1 LARNNSPLL
10 QFILQFL
17 LRPDFLGDITRTS
30 RTFPQNHNRQ
40 EKIMLVQVA
49 LVSQTDH
56 ISFSALSRVAAA
68 LQKQV
73 TRDVSAI
80 WDIDATVDAFA
91 NLSDVPVGYWPIT
104 ISDQDL
110 GDAAGIHEDKEG
122 QPFALV
128 QYDYTWSLTTS
139 HECLEMLV
147 DPFGN
152 RLVAGPS
159 PMPGQGRVEF
169 LVEVCDASEDAA
181 FAYKVNGILVSD
193 FYTPNFFAPTAVA
206 GTRYSFTGAIKQPR
220 KILKKGYI
228 SWHDPVSDEWFQQV
242 FFGNKPAF
250 RSLGKLTANPKEN
263 LRGLLYRHTPERMAA
278 KRAPLPSKTTS
289 AAKASMKLQEAAGA
303 AKAKSLQRRINEV
316 VRQFNS

>member
-1 LARNNSPLL
+1 
-10 QFILQFL
+10 
-17 LRPDFLGDITRTS
+17 
-30 RTFPQNHNRQ
+30 
-40 EKIMLVQVA
+40 MLVQVA
-49 LVSQTDH
+49 LVSETDQ
-56 ISFSALSRVAAA
+56 ITFSDLSRVSAA

-73 TRDVSAI
+73 TRDVAPI
-80 WDIDATVDAFA
+80 WELEATVDAFA
-91 NLSDVPVGYWPIT
+91 STSDVPVGYWPIT

-110 GDAAGIHEDKEG
+110 GDAAGIHEDKDG

-128 QYDYTWSLTTS
+128 QYSYAWSLTAS

-159 PMPGQGRVEF
+159 PMPHQGRVEF

-181 FAYKVNGILVSD
+181 FGYKVNGILVSD
-193 FYTPNFFAPTAVA
+193 FYTPDFFAPTPVA
-206 GTRYSFTGAIKQPR
+206 GTRYSFTGAIKAPR

-228 SWHDPVSDEWFQQV
+228 SWHDPVSDEWFQET
-242 FFGNKPAF
+242 FFAKAPAF

-278 KRAPLPSKTTS
+278 KKEPLIVKTTS
-289 AAKASMKLQEAAGA
+289 AAKASMKAESAAGA
-303 AKAKSLQRRINEV
+303 AKAKLLKRRINEV
-316 VRQFNS
+316 IRQFS